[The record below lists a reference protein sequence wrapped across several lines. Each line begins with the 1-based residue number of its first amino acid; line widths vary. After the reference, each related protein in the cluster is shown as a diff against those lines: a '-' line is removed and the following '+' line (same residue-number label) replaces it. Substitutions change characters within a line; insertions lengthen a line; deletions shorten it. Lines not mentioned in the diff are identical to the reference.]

1 MGPSGIKVNPM
12 VNMWSLVGGGL
23 NGANIEGGGPLGCS
37 ENHHQVVVVVVSAV
51 NRGAACPASCFGG
64 LCSLGKNS

>member
-1 MGPSGIKVNPM
+1 MGPSGSKVKPW
-12 VNMWSLVGGGL
+12 VKTSSLVGGEL

-51 NRGAACPASCFGG
+51 QQGRFVPCK
-64 LCSLGKNS
+64 SLW